1 MASKD
6 GSENSSTRRVFLK
19 SVAGISGV
27 ATASALVG
35 TTASA
40 GTAPEGAADPPRTSK
55 KGYHVTPHIEQ
66 YYRIASLL

>member
-1 MASKD
+1 MASKE
-6 GSENSSTRRVFLK
+6 GSESSSTRREFLK
-19 SVAGISGV
+19 SVAGIGGV

-40 GTAPEGAADPPRTSK
+40 GTQPDGAADRTRTS

-66 YYRIASLL
+66 YYRTASLL